1 MRKAL
6 RSVPW
11 FPLVLAVGWILMVSL
26 AMVEMASFAAA
37 TASLGS
43 RVASAPANAVPPA
56 TTKATVPVKVAPAA
70 AAAAIAPPTPTVE
83 RD

>member
-6 RSVPW
+6 RRTVPW

-26 AMVEMASFAAA
+26 AIAEMASFAAA
-37 TASLGS
+37 TASLAS
-43 RVASAPANAVPPA
+43 TEASAPANAVPHA
-56 TTKATVPVKVAPAA
+56 TTTVTVPVKVAPS
-70 AAAAIAPPTPTVE
+70 AAAAIAPPTSTVH